1 MTKILVTGT
10 SRLQVPAPFARRGK
24 ERKDVRVLTWN
35 LLYDDRW
42 LGLHRRYA
50 QFPPFP
56 PSSPEKPPQA
66 GVLSHDGWL
75 TQTRNNNNSAP
86 RGPAPRGGPH
96 GGDDGAL
103 RGQGRAAARR
113 ARRQGRQ
120 AERHRGGRHCRRG
133 RLRQGGGGHAGARGG
148 DAHGDWMLVCG
159 GREARRIGE
168 LCFTELIDPALV
180 GTTSILRAVHR
191 SAPSV
196 RRVVVTSSFAA
207 VLTETLLDDP
217 ATTFSEASWNPST
230 LADVHSS
237 PATAYRVSKTL
248 AERAAWDFV
257 AREKPA
263 FDLATVCPP
272 MVYGPLAPG
281 VGVASLDAVNTS
293 NERFV
298 AMLRGKW
305 ASEIPATGP
314 VSIWVDVRDVARAH
328 VLAMEKPDAGG
339 RRLYTVGGRF
349 SNRRLVEIVRE
360 RFPEYKDRLPGPD
373 VPGGEAP
380 PADKNFKYNNDETV
394 RVLGI
399 KWTSLEDSVEGV
411 VQSLKKY
418 GL

>member
-1 MTKILVTGT
+1 MTKILVTGG
-10 SRLQVPAPFARRGK
+10 SGFIAGMP
-24 ERKDVRVLTWN
+24 N
-35 LLYDDRW
+35 S
-42 LGLHRRYA
+42 
-50 QFPPFP
+50 PFP

-148 DAHGDWMLVCG
+148 DAHGEPVSLQVDRRADGAHRPSPRRHHVHPPRRAPLRPLGAPRRRHLVLRRRPHGDAPRRPGHHLFRGVVEPLHARRRALLPRHRLPRLQDARRARRLGLCRP
-159 GREARRIGE
+159 REAR
-168 LCFTELIDPALV
+168 
-180 GTTSILRAVHR
+180 LRPRHR
-191 SAPSV
+191 
-196 RRVVVTSSFAA
+196 
-207 VLTETLLDDP
+207 L
-217 ATTFSEASWNPST
+217 
-230 LADVHSS
+230 
-237 PATAYRVSKTL
+237 
-248 AERAAWDFV
+248 
-257 AREKPA
+257 
-263 FDLATVCPP
+263 PP

-380 PADKNFKYNNDETV
+380 PRTRTSSTTTTRRCVSWASSGRASRTASRALCSLSRSTGCKGKQKKGA
-394 RVLGI
+394 RVP
-399 KWTSLEDSVEGV
+399 
-411 VQSLKKY
+411 QAR
-418 GL
+418 